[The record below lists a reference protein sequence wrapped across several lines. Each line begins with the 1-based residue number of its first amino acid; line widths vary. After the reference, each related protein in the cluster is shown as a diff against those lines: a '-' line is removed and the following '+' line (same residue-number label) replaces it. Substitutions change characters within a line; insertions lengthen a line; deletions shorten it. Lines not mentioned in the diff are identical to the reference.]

1 MGCSDIVF
9 FAVGNTNH
17 CDDVG
22 DCTLGRGKRIIISCD
37 WDNLYM
43 VFFKKMA
50 QLPKSWLVYQAAN
63 ACLTFSTK
71 YFMS

>member
-22 DCTLGRGKRIIISCD
+22 DCTLGRGQRIIISCD

-43 VFFKKMA
+43 VFFKKIKV
-50 QLPKSWLVYQAAN
+50 QRSKISESSYR
-63 ACLTFSTK
+63 
-71 YFMS
+71 